1 MKLITSIPSLEE
13 DKLCQKT
20 QLIDA
25 MPANTRRM
33 ALTNNA
39 TEVVTK
45 PDDSEEI
52 EEREEMIAKADELIS
67 SLAMRKNGVTSLLEG
82 MVMDDW
88 GVIKNHSVCP
98 DESGIIPTN
107 TVLRRGS

>member
-1 MKLITSIPSLEE
+1 MS
-13 DKLCQKT
+13 
-20 QLIDA
+20 
-25 MPANTRRM
+25 
-33 ALTNNA
+33 LTNDV
-39 TEVVTK
+39 TEVVITH
-45 PDDSEEI
+45 DDSEEI

-82 MVMDDW
+82 MAMHDW
-88 GVIKNHSVCP
+88 GVIRNHSVCP